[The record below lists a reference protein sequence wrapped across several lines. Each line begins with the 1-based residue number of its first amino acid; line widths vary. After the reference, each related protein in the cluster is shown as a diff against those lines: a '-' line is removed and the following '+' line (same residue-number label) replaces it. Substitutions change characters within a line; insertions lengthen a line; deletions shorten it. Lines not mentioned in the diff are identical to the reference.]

1 MALTKKNEV
10 LLPYK
15 VQYLLISDVESINV
29 YNFNFANII
38 LLAGRTWRDF
48 YTTPGSIDFSEK
60 GNKTADGYAYATELK
75 QFFPGIDQASVMAIQ
90 KLEHQK
96 LIIRVYFANG
106 LNRIIGTVESPAR
119 ISTDTDSGSKKS
131 GITIITTK
139 RSTNGS
145 LFYNPDYIS

>member
-1 MALTKKNEV
+1 MV
-10 LLPYK
+10 
-15 VQYLLISDVESINV
+15 
-29 YNFNFANII
+29 
-38 LLAGRTWRDF
+38 
-48 YTTPGSIDFSEK
+48 TPMPLSS
-60 GNKTADGYAYATELK
+60 NN
-75 QFFPGIDQASVMAIQ
+75 FFPGIDQASVMAIQ